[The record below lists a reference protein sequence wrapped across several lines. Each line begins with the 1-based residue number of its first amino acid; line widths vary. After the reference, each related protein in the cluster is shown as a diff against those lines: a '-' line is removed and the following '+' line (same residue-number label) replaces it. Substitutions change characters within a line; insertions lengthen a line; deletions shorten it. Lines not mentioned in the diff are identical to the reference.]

1 MVGVLAMAAAA
12 APPPVKDYEIEPC
25 KKRRKDDDR
34 SSCKTITKYLSPIGK
49 TGDRVFSPPKSSNIL
64 HYFRKTSPTNEKTQ
78 SAKDCDLMSSTP
90 LPANSSKDCKTPLE
104 MFSNIEFKKRGKR
117 VNLAHQL
124 NNIKTENESPIEI
137 SSDDSKERSSL
148 NKDFVESSTSVLL
161 YKKHVEVLAESIQDI
176 KKQSR
181 TMASK
186 KSSKKVNSK
195 QGTAKNNCRKLR
207 KRKYRDVI
215 DLSESLPLAE
225 DLNLKKDVKDSK
237 HIMPSLTNE
246 IERTA
251 NDADSRDT
259 AIKTAQLN
267 YGTITVSYEEFLK
280 SHKENKV
287 EQIPDSTMS
296 ICIPSETVED
306 TVKSGY
312 ISDTETCE
320 ITQQGRFKTVTV
332 LAQVHPIPPKK
343 TRKIPSIFLKHKQ
356 LEMENSLSD
365 PENEQTTQKR
375 KSNVVIQEEELE
387 LAVLEAVSSEAVK
400 PKCTLEERQQF
411 MKAFRQPASDV
422 LKNGV
427 KKSSDKQKEINEKS
441 LNEEGRDNNSKKIMK
456 NPDIEMISY
465 NGNSQSHCVKGSFPK
480 EKSKKLKKRD
490 KKKLDTGAT
499 PGENRGGN
507 TQKKE
512 STFSFKEK
520 QNQNRLR
527 MSLRQKKTKVFKN
540 STLFNSERLVCEDI
554 ANDDSLKVSSVYNKS
569 SRKTAVPVKDKV
581 THSKAETEDSLVNI
595 STPKSTRRS
604 VRNSSTPTTII
615 IRSTDSEDAQDSS
628 PVKASTPKAAN
639 LSEKHSLYTAELIT
653 VPSDSESPIRMKFT
667 RISTPKKSK
676 KKSKKRSKKSEAT
689 DRDFTSQTRK
699 ASNASKNVS
708 KAKQLVEKAKALHI
722 SRSKAA
728 EEIVTPLRRSSRH
741 QTLPEKK
748 KLSKTEDSVIIIDSS
763 PTSLKY
769 PEKNQK
775 KLQCLNDVL
784 GKKLNKTSKN
794 VPGKMKV
801 APLFLTRKAQKTAD
815 HILGFDESSQD
826 TSEKSQDCGVQF
838 KAKRDFLMS
847 GLPDLLKRKIAKK
860 AAALDVYNA
869 VSTSFQRVV
878 HVQQKDD
885 GCHLWHLKP
894 PTCPLLTKLKE
905 LNTTVTDLSKC
916 VIALGEFST
925 LNSNSKSNNSAVVFM
940 GRRKDL
946 TEEVRNFLLEEIRCS
961 NPEFPWKKYFPLL
974 LKKRTEHQVLSECP
988 RKQESPQLDPSV
1000 SQKETKRKRVETE
1013 NHKSKKKKPNEY
1025 SESPKKISG
1034 KPEELDK
1041 RNHSTGIKPDSSK
1054 GLLSKTSRKR
1064 QTALSTTCK
1073 VETGTVEDP
1082 DILIIDDDKE
1092 STSEISSI
1100 PDSGTEDMLWTEK
1113 YQPQNSSEL
1122 IGNELAI
1129 KKLHSWLKDWKRR
1142 AELEE
1147 RQNLKGK
1154 KEEKQEDLLDSIDF
1168 KGSSDDEEESR
1179 LCNTV
1184 LITGPTGVGK
1194 TAAVYACAQELG
1206 FKIFEVNASSQRSG
1220 RQILSQLKEA
1230 TQSHQVDKQG
1240 VNSQK
1245 PCFFNSYSI
1254 GKSPKKLSS
1263 PKKVVTSPRKLPP
1276 PSPQSSGPKR
1286 ALPPKTLA
1294 NYFKAS
1300 SKPKNNEEMGALL
1313 ENSTGIKNSFEQKQ
1327 IIQTKP
1333 ANTTNSN
1340 IKEFGAEEPNRKNAT
1355 SLILFEEVDVIF
1367 EEDAGFLNAIKT
1379 FMATTKRPVILTTSD
1394 PTFSLI
1400 FDGCFEEISFN
1411 TPSLLNVASYLQM
1424 ICLTENFR
1432 TDVKDFVTLLTA
1444 NTCDIR
1450 KSILYL
1456 QFWIRSG
1463 GGVLEERPLSLCRG
1477 NSRNVQLVCSE
1488 DGPDSKNNPKNTK
1501 RNPTDLP
1508 KCDTGCVETLFGLKN
1523 IFSPSED
1530 LFSFLKHKIRTKEEW
1545 HKLIQLLTEFQM
1557 RNVDFLYSNLE
1568 FILPLPVAIIPETE
1582 NLCGSSV
1589 GVDASAATKSMKCLA
1604 RKHSGGEKP
1613 LKKSQKK
1620 KHKKKM
1626 VVLDDSD
1633 LFDTG
1638 LDFPDEFISFSPASS
1653 SSNSEESKAR
1663 DKESNP
1669 ETKKLNKCL
1678 ESNIES
1684 IPRPPKTP
1692 AEKKCSALVS
1702 HCLNSLTEFMDNMS
1716 FLDALL
1722 TDVREQKEFGKNDF
1736 SWTNEKVKSGLCD
1749 EFSLE
1754 SSDGWTSQSTGE
1766 LKAAVEALSF
1776 TKCSSSI
1783 SKALETSLNS
1793 CKKLGKDPT
1802 KELTIYVSQKR
1813 NNVHFSQSAANLDSA
1828 WKRIAVIKGVFSS
1841 RSLLN
1846 LGNRQASIIEYL
1858 PTLRNI
1864 CRTEK
1869 LKEQGK
1875 SKRRF
1880 LHYLEG
1886 IHLNISKETVNTL
1899 AAGFP

>member
-12 APPPVKDYEIEPC
+12 APPPVKDYGNEAS

-34 SSCKTITKYLSPIGK
+34 TCKTITKYLSPMGK
-49 TGDRVFSPPKSSNIL
+49 TADRVFSPPKSSNIL
-64 HYFRKTSPTNEKTQ
+64 DYFRKTLPTNEKTQ
-78 SAKDCDLMSSTP
+78 TAKKYKIKSSTP
-90 LPANSSKDCKTPLE
+90 LPADGDKDCKTPLE
-104 MFSNIEFKKRGKR
+104 MSSNTENKKRGKR
-117 VNLAHQL
+117 LNLSHQL
-124 NNIKTENESPIEI
+124 SHIKTENESAIEI
-137 SSDDSKERSSL
+137 NSDDSKEDSSL
-148 NKDFVESSTSVLL
+148 SNNFVGSSTSALL
-161 YKKHVEVLAESIQDI
+161 YKKHVKVLAESIQDT
-176 KKQSR
+176 KKQSS
-181 TMASK
+181 TMTSK
-186 KSSKKVNSK
+186 KSSKKISPK
-195 QGTAKNNCRKLR
+195 QGPSKNDRRKLR
-207 KRKYRDVI
+207 KRKHREVI
-215 DLSESLPLAE
+215 DLCESLPLAE
-225 DLNLKKDVKDSK
+225 ELNLLKRHGNDSK
-237 HIMPSLTNE
+237 QIMPSLTNE
-246 IERTA
+246 MENTA
-251 NDADSRDT
+251 NDAESRDNIT
-259 AIKTAQLN
+259 KTAQLN
-267 YGTITVSYEEFLK
+267 DSTITVSYEEFLK
-280 SHKENKV
+280 SHNESKV
-287 EQIPDSTMS
+287 EQAPDSTVS
-296 ICIPSETVED
+296 VCIPSETVD
-306 TVKSGY
+306 DAVKSGCMTDPETY
-312 ISDTETCE
+312 EIS
-320 ITQQGRFKTVTV
+320 QQVRFKTVTV

-343 TRKIPSIFLKHKQ
+343 TGKIPSIFLKQKQ
-356 LEMENSLSD
+356 VEMENSLSD
-365 PENEQTTQKR
+365 PENEQTSQKR
-375 KSNVVIQEEELE
+375 KSNVVIHEEELE
-387 LAVLEAVSSEAVK
+387 LAVLEAGSSEAVK

-411 MKAFRQPASDV
+411 MKAFRQPTSDA

-427 KKSSDKQKEINEKS
+427 KKSSDKQKELNEKS
-441 LNEEGRDNNSKKIMK
+441 LNEEGRDNNSKKIMEIP
-456 NPDIEMISY
+456 NIQMISN
-465 NGNSQSHCVKGSFPK
+465 NGNSQTHADKGGFPK
-480 EKSKKLKKRD
+480 EKSKKLKKKN
-490 KKKLDTGAT
+490 KKILDTGAI
-499 PGENRGGN
+499 PGENRERN
-507 TQKKE
+507 PQEKE

-527 MSLRQKKTKVFKN
+527 MSLRQKKTEVFKN
-540 STLFNSERLVCEDI
+540 STLLNSKNLVCEG
-554 ANDDSLKVSSVYNKS
+554 AADDDPLKISSPCNNKS
-569 SRKTAVPVKDKV
+569 SRKTGIPVKDKV
-581 THSKAETEDSLVNI
+581 IHSKAETEDSLVFV
-595 STPKSTRRS
+595 STLKPSRRS
-604 VRNSSTPTTII
+604 VRSSSTPATVI
-615 IRSTDSEDAQDSS
+615 IRATDSEDAQDDS

-639 LSEKHSLYTAELIT
+639 LSGKRSLYTAELIT
-653 VPSDSESPIRMKFT
+653 VSSDSESPIRMKFT

-676 KKSKKRSKKSEAT
+676 KKSKKRSKKSEAA
-689 DRDFTSQTRK
+689 DEDFESQTRK
-699 ASNASKNVS
+699 VSSASKNVS
-708 KAKQLVEKAKALHI
+708 KAKQLIEKAKALHI
-722 SRSKAA
+722 SRSKAT

-741 QTLPEKK
+741 QTLPEK
-748 KLSKTEDSVIIIDSS
+748 SETEDSVITGSS
-763 PTSLKY
+763 PTPLKH

-784 GKKLNKTSKN
+784 GKKLNKTPKN
-794 VPGKMKV
+794 VPGKVKV

-815 HILGFDESSQD
+815 PVLGFDESSQD
-826 TSEKSQDCGVQF
+826 ATEKPQAGDVQF

-847 GLPDLLKRKIAKK
+847 GLPDLLKRQIAKK

-869 VSTSFQRVV
+869 VSTSFQSVV

-905 LNTTVTDLSKC
+905 LNTKVIDLSKC
-916 VIALGEFST
+916 VMALGEFST
-925 LNSNSKSNNSAVVFM
+925 LNSNSKSNNSAVVFV

-946 TEEVRNFLLEEIRCS
+946 TEEVRNLLLEEIRWS
-961 NPEFPWKKYFPLL
+961 NPEFSLRKYFPLL
-974 LKKRTEHQVLSECP
+974 LKKRTEHQVLSKCH
-988 RKQESPQLDPSV
+988 RKQESPKLEPDV
-1000 SQKETKRKRVETE
+1000 SRKETKRKRVEME
-1013 NHKSKKKKPNEY
+1013 NHKSKRKKPNEY

-1034 KPEELDK
+1034 KLEELDK
-1041 RNHSTGIKPDSSK
+1041 RNNSSGIKLDSSK
-1054 GLLSKTSRKR
+1054 GLFPKTSRKKR
-1064 QTALSTTCK
+1064 TALSTRCK
-1073 VETGTVEDP
+1073 VETEAVEDS
-1082 DILIIDDDKE
+1082 DILIIDGDT
-1092 STSEISSI
+1092 STSEVSSI

-1113 YQPQNSSEL
+1113 YQPQNSGEL

-1129 KKLHSWLKDWKRR
+1129 RKLHSWLKDWKRR

-1147 RQNLKGK
+1147 GQNLKGK
-1154 KEEKQEDLLDSIDF
+1154 RDEKQEDPLDSIDF
-1168 KGSSDDEEESR
+1168 KGSSDDEEENR

-1245 PCFFNSYSI
+1245 PCFFNSYNIS
-1254 GKSPKKLSS
+1254 KSPKKLSS

-1286 ALPPKTLA
+1286 VLPPKTLA
-1294 NYFKAS
+1294 NYFKVS
-1300 SKPKNNEEMGALL
+1300 SKPKNNEQIGALL
-1313 ENSTGIKNSFEQKQ
+1313 ENNKGIKNSFEQKP
-1327 IIQTKP
+1327 IIQTKST
-1333 ANTTNSN
+1333 NTTNKN
-1340 IKEFGAEEPNRKNAT
+1340 VKEFGAEEPNRKNAT

-1394 PTFSLI
+1394 PTFSLM
-1400 FDGCFEEISFN
+1400 FDGFFEEINFN

-1463 GGVLEERPLSLCRG
+1463 GGFLEERPLSFCRG

-1488 DGPDSKNNPKNTK
+1488 DDPDSKNNAKNSK

-1508 KCDTGCVETLFGLKN
+1508 KCDIGCAETLFGLKN

-1568 FILPLPVAIIPETE
+1568 FILPLPVNIIPETE
-1582 NLCGSSV
+1582 NFSV
-1589 GVDASAATKSMKCLA
+1589 DTNAATKNMKCLA
-1604 RKHSGGEKP
+1604 RKLSEGEKP

-1626 VVLDDSD
+1626 VILDDSD
-1633 LFDTG
+1633 LFDTE
-1638 LDFPDEFISFSPASS
+1638 LDFSDEFIRLSSASS
-1653 SSNSEESKAR
+1653 PNSEESKAR

-1669 ETKKLNKCL
+1669 ETKKLNTCL
-1678 ESNIES
+1678 ESNVES
-1684 IPRPPKTP
+1684 IPRSPKTP
-1692 AEKKCSALVS
+1692 AEKKYSVLVS

-1722 TDVREQKEFGKNDF
+1722 TDVREHREFGKNDF
-1736 SWTNEKVKSGLCD
+1736 GWTNGKVKSGLCD

-1754 SSDGWTSQSTGE
+1754 SSDGWTSQSSGE

-1776 TKCSSSI
+1776 TKCSSTI

-1793 CKKLGKDPT
+1793 CKKVGRDPT
-1802 KELTIYVSQKR
+1802 KELTFYVSQKR

-1828 WKRIAVIKGVFSS
+1828 WKRIAVIKSVFSS
-1841 RSLLN
+1841 RSLPN

-1864 CRTEK
+1864 CKTEK

-1886 IHLNISKETVNTL
+1886 IHLNISKETMNTL

>member
-12 APPPVKDYEIEPC
+12 APPPVKDYEIEAC

-49 TGDRVFSPPKSSNIL
+49 TGDSVFSPPKSSNIL
-64 HYFRKTSPTNEKTQ
+64 DYFRKTSPTNEKTR
-78 SAKDCDLMSSTP
+78 SAKESKMKSSAP
-90 LPANSSKDCKTPLE
+90 LPADCGKNCNTPLE
-104 MFSNIEFKKRGKR
+104 MFSNLDFKKRGKR
-117 VNLAHQL
+117 VNLSHRL
-124 NNIKTENESPIEI
+124 NNVKTENESPIKI
-137 SSDDSKERSSL
+137 SDDSKEDSSL
-148 NKDFVESSTSVLL
+148 NNDFVESSTSVLL
-161 YKKHVEVLAESIQDI
+161 YKKRVEVLAEGSQD
-176 KKQSR
+176 KKQSS
-181 TMASK
+181 TMTSI
-186 KSSKKVNSK
+186 KSSKKVNPK
-195 QGTAKNNCRKLR
+195 QRITKNDCKKMR
-207 KRKYRDVI
+207 KRKHRDII
-215 DLSESLPLAE
+215 DLSESLRLAE
-225 DLNLKKDVKDSK
+225 ELNLHQKDGKDRK
-237 HIMPSLTNE
+237 QITPSLTNE
-246 IERTA
+246 IESTA
-251 NDADSRDT
+251 NDADSRGDITRT
-259 AIKTAQLN
+259 AHLN
-267 YGTITVSYEEFLK
+267 DSTITVSYEEFLK
-280 SHKENKV
+280 SHKENKAGH
-287 EQIPDSTMS
+287 IPDSTVS

-306 TVKSGY
+306 MVKSGCV
-312 ISDTETCE
+312 SDAETCE
-320 ITQQGRFKTVTV
+320 ISQHVRYKTVTV
-332 LAQVHPIPPKK
+332 LAQVHPIPPRK
-343 TRKIPSIFLKHKQ
+343 TRKIPSIFLKQKQ

-365 PENEQTTQKR
+365 PENEQTVQKR

-387 LAVLEAVSSEAVK
+387 LAVLEAGSAEAVK

-411 MKAFRQPASDV
+411 MKAFRQPASDA

-427 KKSSDKQKEINEKS
+427 RKSSDKQKELSEKS
-441 LNEEGRDNNSKKIMK
+441 LNEEGRDSNSKKITEDP
-456 NPDIEMISY
+456 NIQVVSDY
-465 NGNSQSHCVKGSFPK
+465 GNSPSRTEKGSFPN
-480 EKSKKLKKRD
+480 ETGKKLKKKD
-490 KKKLDTGAT
+490 QKMSDTGTT
-499 PGENRGGN
+499 PGGNRQGN
-507 TQKKE
+507 IQKKAA
-512 STFSFKEK
+512 TFSFRDK

-527 MSLRQKKTKVFKN
+527 MSLRQKKTEVFKN
-540 STLFNSERLVCEDI
+540 STLFSSESLTCKDL
-554 ANDDSLKVSSVYNKS
+554 ANDPLKISSPCNKKS
-569 SRKTAVPVKDKV
+569 SRKTSMPVKDKV
-581 THSKAETEDSLVNI
+581 IHSEAETEDSLVNV
-595 STPKSTRRS
+595 STPKPTRKS
-604 VRNSSTPTTII
+604 VRTSSTPTSVVI
-615 IRSTDSEDAQDSS
+615 SCTDSEEGS
-628 PVKASTPKAAN
+628 PGKLSTPKTAN
-639 LSEKHSLYTAELIT
+639 LPEKHSLYTAELIT

-676 KKSKKRSKKSEAT
+676 KKPKKRCEKSEAT
-689 DRDFTSQTRK
+689 DGDFTSQTRK
-699 ASNASKNVS
+699 ASSASKNVS
-708 KAKQLVEKAKALHI
+708 KAKQLIEKAKALHI
-722 SRSKAA
+722 SRSKAT

-741 QTLPEKK
+741 QTLSEKQ
-748 KLSKTEDSVIIIDSS
+748 LSETEDSVIIIDSDY
-763 PTSLKY
+763 TSLKH

-784 GKKLNKTSKN
+784 GKKLSKTPKN

-815 HILGFDESSQD
+815 PILGFDESSQD
-826 TSEKSQDCGVQF
+826 TPEKSQDCDVQF

-847 GLPDLLKRKIAKK
+847 GLPDLLKRQIAKK
-860 AAALDVYNA
+860 AAALDVYNIA
-869 VSTSFQRVV
+869 STSFQRVV

-894 PTCPLLTKLKE
+894 PTCSLLTKLKE
-905 LNTTVTDLSKC
+905 LNTKVIDLSRC
-916 VIALGEFST
+916 VLALGEFST
-925 LNSNSKSNNSAVVFM
+925 LNSNSKITNSAVGFLE
-940 GRRKDL
+940 RRKDL
-946 TEEVRNFLLEEIRCS
+946 TEEVRNLLLEEISWS
-961 NPEFPWKKYFPLL
+961 NPEFSLRKYFSLL
-974 LKKRTEHQVLSECP
+974 LKKRSEHQLLSECH
-988 RKQESPQLDPSV
+988 RKQESPQREPDV

-1013 NHKSKKKKPNEY
+1013 IHKSKRKKPNEY
-1025 SESPKKISG
+1025 SQSPKKING

-1041 RNHSTGIKPDSSK
+1041 RNSSTGIKLDSCK

-1073 VETGTVEDP
+1073 LETEAVEDP
-1082 DILIIDDDKE
+1082 DVPMMGDGRE
-1092 STSEISSI
+1092 PPSERSPA
-1100 PDSGTEDMLWTEK
+1100 PDSGIEDMLWTEK

-1129 KKLHSWLKDWKRR
+1129 KKLHSWLKDWKKR

-1154 KEEKQEDLLDSIDF
+1154 KDEKLEDLSDSIDF

-1245 PCFFNSYSI
+1245 PCFFNSYNL

-1263 PKKVVTSPRKLPP
+1263 PKKVVTSPRKLLP
-1276 PSPQSSGPKR
+1276 PSAQTSAPKR
-1286 ALPPKTLA
+1286 TLPPKTLA
-1294 NYFKAS
+1294 NYFKVS
-1300 SKPKNNEEMGALL
+1300 PKPKNNDEVVLP
-1313 ENSTGIKNSFEQKQ
+1313 ENYKGIKNSCEQKPV
-1327 IIQTKP
+1327 IQTQ
-1333 ANTTNSN
+1333 ATNTTRSN
-1340 IKEFGAEEPNRKNAT
+1340 VKEFGAEEPNRKNAT

-1394 PTFSLI
+1394 PTFSLM
-1400 FDGCFEEISFN
+1400 FDGCFEEINFS
-1411 TPSLLNVASYLQM
+1411 TPSLLNVASYLQV
-1424 ICLTENFR
+1424 ICLAENFR

-1463 GGVLEERPLSLCRG
+1463 GGFLEERPLSLCRG

-1488 DGPDSKNNPKNTK
+1488 DGPDSKNKPKNTK
-1501 RNPTDLP
+1501 RSPTDLP

-1523 IFSPSED
+1523 ILSPSED
-1530 LFSFLKHKIRTKEEW
+1530 LFSFLKHKITTKEEW
-1545 HKLIQLLTEFQM
+1545 HQFIQLLTEFRKQ
-1557 RNVDFLYSNLE
+1557 NVDFLYSNLE
-1568 FILPLPVAIIPETE
+1568 FILPLPVNIIPETE
-1582 NLCGSSV
+1582 NFYGSSV
-1589 GVDASAATKSMKCLA
+1589 SVDPSAATKNIKCLA
-1604 RKHSGGEKP
+1604 RKHSEEEKP
-1613 LKKSQKK
+1613 SKKPQKK
-1620 KHKKKM
+1620 KQKKKM

-1633 LFDTG
+1633 LFDTE
-1638 LDFPDEFISFSPASS
+1638 LDFSNEFLSPSPASS
-1653 SSNSEESKAR
+1653 SSNSEESKTR

-1669 ETKKLNKCL
+1669 ETKKLNRCSEPNL
-1678 ESNIES
+1678 ES

-1722 TDVREQKEFGKNDF
+1722 TDGGERKEFGQNDF
-1736 SWTNEKVKSGLCD
+1736 SWTNVKSGLCD

-1754 SSDGWTSQSTGE
+1754 NSDGWTSQSSGE

-1776 TKCSSSI
+1776 TKCSSTI
-1783 SKALETSLNS
+1783 SKALESSLNS
-1793 CKKLGKDPT
+1793 CKKSGRDPT
-1802 KELTIYVSQKR
+1802 KELTLYVSQKR
-1813 NNVHFSQSAANLDSA
+1813 SNVYFSQSAANLDSA
-1828 WKRIAVIKGVFSS
+1828 WKRIAVIKSVFSS

-1846 LGNRQASIIEYL
+1846 LGNRQARIIEYL

-1880 LHYLEG
+1880 LHYLES
-1886 IHLNISKETVNTL
+1886 IHLNISKDTVNTL

>member
-12 APPPVKDYEIEPC
+12 ATPPVKDYGNEAS

-34 SSCKTITKYLSPIGK
+34 TCKTITKYLSPMGK
-49 TGDRVFSPPKSSNIL
+49 TADRVFSPPKSSNIL
-64 HYFRKTSPTNEKTQ
+64 DYFRKTLPTNEKTQ
-78 SAKDCDLMSSTP
+78 TAKKYKIKSSTP
-90 LPANSSKDCKTPLE
+90 LPADSDKDCKTPLE
-104 MFSNIEFKKRGKR
+104 MSSNTENKKRGKR
-117 VNLAHQL
+117 LNLSHQL
-124 NNIKTENESPIEI
+124 SHIKTENESAIEI
-137 SSDDSKERSSL
+137 NSDDSKEDSSL
-148 NKDFVESSTSVLL
+148 SNNFVETSPSALL
-161 YKKHVEVLAESIQDI
+161 YKKHVKVLAESIQDT
-176 KKQSR
+176 KKQSS
-181 TMASK
+181 TMTSK
-186 KSSKKVNSK
+186 KSSKKISPK
-195 QGTAKNNCRKLR
+195 QGPSKNDRRKLR
-207 KRKYRDVI
+207 KRKHREVI

-225 DLNLKKDVKDSK
+225 ELNLLKRHGNDSK
-237 HIMPSLTNE
+237 QIMPSLTNE
-246 IERTA
+246 MENTA
-251 NDADSRDT
+251 NDAESRDNIT
-259 AIKTAQLN
+259 KTAQLN
-267 YGTITVSYEEFLK
+267 DSTITVSYEEFLK
-280 SHKENKV
+280 SHNESKV
-287 EQIPDSTMS
+287 EQAPDSTVS
-296 ICIPSETVED
+296 VCIPSATVD
-306 TVKSGY
+306 DAVKSGCMTDPETY
-312 ISDTETCE
+312 EIS
-320 ITQQGRFKTVTV
+320 QQVRFKTVTV

-343 TRKIPSIFLKHKQ
+343 TGKIPSIFLKQKQ
-356 LEMENSLSD
+356 VEMENSLSD
-365 PENEQTTQKR
+365 PENEQTSQKR
-375 KSNVVIQEEELE
+375 KSNVVIHEEELE
-387 LAVLEAVSSEAVK
+387 LAVLEAGSSEAVK

-411 MKAFRQPASDV
+411 MKAFRQPTSDA

-427 KKSSDKQKEINEKS
+427 KKSSDKQKELNEKF
-441 LNEEGRDNNSKKIMK
+441 LNEEGRDNNSKKIME
-456 NPDIEMISY
+456 NPNIQMISN
-465 NGNSQSHCVKGSFPK
+465 NGNSQTHADKGGFPK
-480 EKSKKLKKRD
+480 EKSKKLKKKN
-490 KKKLDTGAT
+490 KKILDTGAI
-499 PGENRGGN
+499 PGENRERN
-507 TQKKE
+507 PQEKE

-527 MSLRQKKTKVFKN
+527 MSLRQKKTEVFKN
-540 STLFNSERLVCEDI
+540 STLLNSKNLVCED
-554 ANDDSLKVSSVYNKS
+554 AADDDPLKISSPCNNKS
-569 SRKTAVPVKDKV
+569 SRKTGIPVKDKV
-581 THSKAETEDSLVNI
+581 IHSKAETEDSLVFV
-595 STPKSTRRS
+595 STLKPSRRS
-604 VRNSSTPTTII
+604 VRSSSTPATVI
-615 IRSTDSEDAQDSS
+615 IRATDSEDAQDDS

-639 LSEKHSLYTAELIT
+639 LSGKRSLYTAELIT
-653 VPSDSESPIRMKFT
+653 VSSDSESPIRMKFT

-676 KKSKKRSKKSEAT
+676 KKSKKRSKKSETA
-689 DRDFTSQTRK
+689 DEDFESQTRK
-699 ASNASKNVS
+699 VSSASKNVS
-708 KAKQLVEKAKALHI
+708 KAKQLIEKAKALHI
-722 SRSKAA
+722 SRSKAT

-741 QTLPEKK
+741 QTLPEK
-748 KLSKTEDSVIIIDSS
+748 SETEDSVITGSS
-763 PTSLKY
+763 PTPLKH

-784 GKKLNKTSKN
+784 GKKLNKTPKN
-794 VPGKMKV
+794 VPGKVKV

-815 HILGFDESSQD
+815 PVLGFDESSQD
-826 TSEKSQDCGVQF
+826 ATEKPQACDVQF

-847 GLPDLLKRKIAKK
+847 GLPDLLKRQIAKK

-869 VSTSFQRVV
+869 VSTSFQSVV

-905 LNTTVTDLSKC
+905 LNTKVIDLSKC
-916 VIALGEFST
+916 VMALGEFST
-925 LNSNSKSNNSAVVFM
+925 LNSNSKSNTSAVVFV

-946 TEEVRNFLLEEIRCS
+946 TEEVRNLLLEEIRWS
-961 NPEFPWKKYFPLL
+961 NPEFSLRKYFPLL
-974 LKKRTEHQVLSECP
+974 LKKRTEPQVLSKCH
-988 RKQESPQLDPSV
+988 RKQESPKLEPDV
-1000 SQKETKRKRVETE
+1000 SRKETKRKRVEME
-1013 NHKSKKKKPNEY
+1013 NHKSKRKKPNEY

-1034 KPEELDK
+1034 KLEELDK
-1041 RNHSTGIKPDSSK
+1041 RNNSSGIKLDSSK
-1054 GLLSKTSRKR
+1054 
-1064 QTALSTTCK
+1064 
-1073 VETGTVEDP
+1073 
-1082 DILIIDDDKE
+1082 
-1092 STSEISSI
+1092 
-1100 PDSGTEDMLWTEK
+1100 DSGTEDMLWTEK
-1113 YQPQNSSEL
+1113 YQPQNSGEL

-1129 KKLHSWLKDWKRR
+1129 RKLHSWLKDWKRR

-1147 RQNLKGK
+1147 GQNLKGK
-1154 KEEKQEDLLDSIDF
+1154 RDEKQEDPLDGIDF
-1168 KGSSDDEEESR
+1168 KGSSDDEEENR

-1245 PCFFNSYSI
+1245 PCFFNSYNIS
-1254 GKSPKKLSS
+1254 KSPKKLSS

-1286 ALPPKTLA
+1286 VLPPKTLA
-1294 NYFKAS
+1294 NYFKVS
-1300 SKPKNNEEMGALL
+1300 SKPKNNEQIGALL
-1313 ENSTGIKNSFEQKQ
+1313 ENNKGIKNSFEQKP
-1327 IIQTKP
+1327 IIQTKSTNT
-1333 ANTTNSN
+1333 ANKNV
-1340 IKEFGAEEPNRKNAT
+1340 KEFGAEEPNRKNAT

-1394 PTFSLI
+1394 PTFSLM
-1400 FDGCFEEISFN
+1400 FDGFFEEINFN

-1463 GGVLEERPLSLCRG
+1463 GGFLEERPLSFCRG

-1488 DGPDSKNNPKNTK
+1488 DDPDSKNNAKNSK

-1508 KCDTGCVETLFGLKN
+1508 KCDIGCAETLFGLKN

-1530 LFSFLKHKIRTKEEW
+1530 LFSFLKHRIRTKEEW

-1568 FILPLPVAIIPETE
+1568 FILPLPVNIIPETE
-1582 NLCGSSV
+1582 NFSGSSAS
-1589 GVDASAATKSMKCLA
+1589 VDTNAATKNMKCLA
-1604 RKHSGGEKP
+1604 RKLSEGEKP

-1626 VVLDDSD
+1626 VILDDSD
-1633 LFDTG
+1633 LFDTE
-1638 LDFPDEFISFSPASS
+1638 LDFSDEFIRLSSASS
-1653 SSNSEESKAR
+1653 PNSEESKAR

-1669 ETKKLNKCL
+1669 ETKKLNTCL
-1678 ESNIES
+1678 ESNVES
-1684 IPRPPKTP
+1684 IPRSPKTP
-1692 AEKKCSALVS
+1692 AEKKYSVLVS

-1722 TDVREQKEFGKNDF
+1722 TDVREHREFGKNDF
-1736 SWTNEKVKSGLCD
+1736 GWTNGKVKSGLCD

-1754 SSDGWTSQSTGE
+1754 SSDGWTSQSSGE

-1776 TKCSSSI
+1776 TKCSSTI

-1793 CKKLGKDPT
+1793 CKKVGRDPT
-1802 KELTIYVSQKR
+1802 KELTFYVSQKR

-1828 WKRIAVIKGVFSS
+1828 WKRIAVIKSVFSS
-1841 RSLLN
+1841 RSLPN

-1864 CRTEK
+1864 CKTEK

-1886 IHLNISKETVNTL
+1886 IHLNISKETMNTL

>member
-12 APPPVKDYEIEPC
+12 APSPVKDYEIEAC

-34 SSCKTITKYLSPIGK
+34 SSCETITKYLSPIGK
-49 TGDRVFSPPKSSNIL
+49 TADRVLSPPKSSNIL
-64 HYFRKTSPTNEKTQ
+64 DYFRKTSLTNKKTQ
-78 SAKDCDLMSSTP
+78 SAKKCKIKSLAP
-90 LPANSSKDCKTPLE
+90 LPADSSKDCKIPLE
-104 MFSNIEFKKRGKR
+104 IVSNIEFKKRGRR
-117 VNLAHQL
+117 VNLSYQL
-124 NNIKTENESPIEI
+124 NNFKIENESPIQI
-137 SSDDSKERSSL
+137 SSDDSKEDCSL
-148 NKDFVESSTSVLL
+148 NNDFVENSTSVSLC
-161 YKKHVEVLAESIQDI
+161 KKHVEVLAESIQDI
-176 KKQSR
+176 KNQSS
-181 TMASK
+181 TMTSR
-186 KSSKKVNSK
+186 KSSKKVNPK
-195 QGTAKNNCRKLR
+195 QGTTKNDCKKLR
-207 KRKYRDVI
+207 KRKRRDVI
-215 DLSESLPLAE
+215 DLCESLPLAE
-225 DLNLKKDVKDSK
+225 ELNLLKKDVKDSK
-237 HIMPSLTNE
+237 QIIPSPINE
-246 IERTA
+246 IESAA
-251 NDADSRDT
+251 NDASSRDNIT
-259 AIKTAQLN
+259 QTAQLN
-267 YGTITVSYEEFLK
+267 DGTITVPYEEFLK
-280 SHKENKV
+280 SHKENKL

-296 ICIPSETVED
+296 MCIPFETVR
-306 TVKSGY
+306 SGC
-312 ISDTETCE
+312 ISDAETCE
-320 ITQQGRFKTVTV
+320 ISQQVLFKTVTV

-343 TRKIPSIFLKHKQ
+343 TGRIPSIFLKQKQ
-356 LEMENSLSD
+356 LEMESSLSD
-365 PENEQTTQKR
+365 PESETTVQKR

-387 LAVLEAVSSEAVK
+387 LAVLEAGNSEAVK

-411 MKAFRQPASDV
+411 MKAFRQPVSDA

-427 KKSSDKQKEINEKS
+427 KKPDKQKELNEKS
-441 LNEEGRDNNSKKIMK
+441 LNEGGRDNNSKKIME
-456 NPDIEMISY
+456 NPNIQMVSN
-465 NGNSQSHCVKGSFPK
+465 NGNSQSHMDTGSFPK
-480 EKSKKLKKRD
+480 EKSKNLKKKD
-490 KKKLDTGAT
+490 KMLGTGTT
-499 PGENRGGN
+499 PSETREEN
-507 TQKKE
+507 TQKKN
-512 STFSFKEK
+512 TFSFKDK
-520 QNQNRLR
+520 QNKNRLR
-527 MSLRQKKTKVFKN
+527 MNLRPKNPEVFKN
-540 STLFNSERLVCEDI
+540 SPLCNSESQLCEDR
-554 ANDDSLKVSSVYNKS
+554 ANDDPLKIFSSLCNNER
-569 SRKTAVPVKDKV
+569 SRKTSTPVKDKV
-581 THSKAETEDSLVNI
+581 LHYKADTEDSLVNVF
-595 STPKSTRRS
+595 TPKSTRRS
-604 VRNSSTPTTII
+604 ARSSSTPTTII
-615 IRSTDSEDAQDSS
+615 TRSTDSGNAPDGS
-628 PVKASTPKAAN
+628 PVKVSTPKAAN
-639 LSEKHSLYTAELIT
+639 LAEKHSLYTAELIT
-653 VPSDSESPIRMKFT
+653 VSSDSESPIRMKFT

-689 DRDFTSQTRK
+689 DGDFVFQTRK
-699 ASNASKNVS
+699 AINTSKKVT
-708 KAKQLVEKAKALHI
+708 KAKQLIENAKALHI

-728 EEIVTPLRRSSRH
+728 KETVTPLRRSSRH
-741 QTLPEKK
+741 QSLPERKNM
-748 KLSKTEDSVIIIDSS
+748 SDTEDSVIIIDSS
-763 PTSLKY
+763 PTSSKH
-769 PEKNQK
+769 PETNQK

-784 GKKLNKTSKN
+784 GKKPNKTPKN

-801 APLFLTRKAQKTAD
+801 APLFLTRKAHKTAD
-815 HILGFDESSQD
+815 PILGFDESSQD
-826 TSEKSQDCGVQF
+826 TSERSQDCDVQL

-847 GLPDLLKRKIAKK
+847 GLPDLLKRQIAKK
-860 AAALDVYNA
+860 ATALDMYNA
-869 VSTSFQRVV
+869 VSTSFQKVV

-894 PTCPLLTKLKE
+894 PTCSLLSKLKE
-905 LNTTVTDLSKC
+905 LNTKVIDLSKC

-925 LNSNSKSNNSAVVFM
+925 LNSNLKSNNSAVVFR
-940 GRRKDL
+940 GRRKDF
-946 TEEVRNFLLEEIRCS
+946 TEEVRNLLLEEIRWS
-961 NPEFPWKKYFPLL
+961 NPEFSWRKYFPLL
-974 LKKRTEHQVLSECP
+974 LKKQTEHQVPSECH
-988 RKQESPQLDPSV
+988 RKPESPQLEPDV
-1000 SQKETKRKRVETE
+1000 KQKETKRKRVETK
-1013 NHKSKKKKPNEY
+1013 NHKSKRKKLNEF
-1025 SESPKKISG
+1025 SESPKKING
-1034 KPEELDK
+1034 QPKELDK
-1041 RNHSTGIKPDSSK
+1041 RDNSTGIKLESSK
-1054 GLLSKTSRKR
+1054 GLYSKTARKK
-1064 QTALSTTCK
+1064 QTALSVTCK
-1073 VETGTVEDP
+1073 EETEAVEDSG
-1082 DILIIDDDKE
+1082 ILIIDDNKE
-1092 STSEISSI
+1092 STSEISSVS
-1100 PDSGTEDMLWTEK
+1100 DSGTEDMLWTEK

-1122 IGNELAI
+1122 VGNELAI
-1129 KKLHSWLKDWKRR
+1129 KKLYSWLKDWKKR

-1154 KEEKQEDLLDSIDF
+1154 RDEKQEDLSDRIDF
-1168 KGSSDDEEESR
+1168 KGSSDEEETR

-1245 PCFFNSYSI
+1245 PCFFNSYNI
-1254 GKSPKKLSS
+1254 GKSPKKLNS

-1286 ALPPKTLA
+1286 ALPPKTLV
-1294 NYFKAS
+1294 NYFKVS
-1300 SKPKNNEEMGALL
+1300 SKPKNNEEIGERL
-1313 ENSTGIKNSFEQKQ
+1313 ENNKGMKTYFEQKQ
-1327 IIQTKP
+1327 IIQTKST
-1333 ANTTNSN
+1333 NTTNSN
-1340 IKEFGAEEPNRKNAT
+1340 VKEFGAEEPSKKNAT

-1394 PTFSLI
+1394 PTFSLM
-1400 FDGCFEEISFN
+1400 FDGCFEEINFN

-1463 GGVLEERPLSLCRG
+1463 GGVLEERPLSVCRG

-1488 DGPDSKNNPKNTK
+1488 DDSDSKNNPKNTK
-1501 RNPTDLP
+1501 RNPIHIP

-1568 FILPLPVAIIPETE
+1568 FILPLPVDIIPETE
-1582 NLCGSSV
+1582 NLCGSSIS
-1589 GVDASAATKSMKCLA
+1589 VDTSAATKNMKCLA
-1604 RKHSGGEKP
+1604 RKHSEGEKP

-1620 KHKKKM
+1620 KRKKKM
-1626 VVLDDSD
+1626 VILDDSD

-1638 LDFPDEFISFSPASS
+1638 LDFTDEFLCLYPASS
-1653 SSNSEESKAR
+1653 SSNFEESKA
-1663 DKESNP
+1663 KESNP
-1669 ETKKLNKCL
+1669 ETKKLNK
-1678 ESNIES
+1678 EINIEP
-1684 IPRPPKTP
+1684 IPRPKTP

-1722 TDVREQKEFGKNDF
+1722 TDVREQKELGRNDF
-1736 SWTNEKVKSGLCD
+1736 SWTNGKVKSGLCD

-1754 SSDGWTSQSTGE
+1754 SRDGWTSQSSE

-1783 SKALETSLNS
+1783 SKALETLNF
-1793 CKKLGKDPT
+1793 CKKLGRDPT
-1802 KELTIYVSQKR
+1802 KDLTFYVSQKR
-1813 NNVHFSQSAANLDSA
+1813 NNVYFNQSMANLDCA
-1828 WKRIAVIKGVFSS
+1828 WKRIAVIESVFSN

-1864 CRTEK
+1864 CRIEK